1 MTPDE
6 ARTIVLRK
14 YPDAEPHANDYDWHW
29 ISRKSLSEA
38 FQEDKIALRLTFKM
52 PNGTAEEVDACLAAM
67 KVVEQEAVDKAWID
81 AAQKILKETL

>member
-1 MTPDE
+1 
-6 ARTIVLRK
+6 
-14 YPDAEPHANDYDWHW
+14 
-29 ISRKSLSEA
+29 
-38 FQEDKIALRLTFKM
+38 M